1 MKRWHRSVY
10 AYRRQN
16 GGTATTVS
24 ATYEN
29 ANGLGITGLWL
40 AGAAGSDFPT
50 DNLSAIIP
58 EPATLGLIGLG
69 GLLVAMRRR
78 KA

>member
-1 MKRWHRSVY
+1 M
-10 AYRRQN
+10 
-16 GGTATTVS
+16 S

-40 AGAAGSDFPT
+40 AGSDFT
-50 DNLSAIIP
+50 ADNLLVTIP
-58 EPATLGLIGLG
+58 EPATLGLGGLG

>member
-1 MKRWHRSVY
+1 M
-10 AYRRQN
+10 
-16 GGTATTVS
+16 S

-29 ANGLGITGLWL
+29 ANGLGITDLWL
-40 AGAAGSDFPT
+40 AGAAGSDFT
-50 DNLSAIIP
+50 ADNLLVTIP
-58 EPATLGLIGLG
+58 EPATLGLGGLG